1 MDESIREKIESVAK
15 EMHKVWSTCG
25 EHESSKFEVFCF
37 LAKWHIQ
44 RTLEAKIHALELL
57 FINYVIG
64 KVGSFIKQYRRELQ
78 QLKDG

>member
-1 MDESIREKIESVAK
+1 MDKELREQIEKVAK
-15 EMHKVWSTCG
+15 EIHKVWSTCG

-57 FINYVIG
+57 CINDGIG
-64 KVGSFIKQYRRELQ
+64 RVGSFIKQYRRELQ